1 MSINKKKILAISGS
15 TRKNATNH
23 KILEFI
29 AGKFSDILDIEIYDG
44 IDKLPHF
51 NTELDDDHLSKEVFQ
66 FREKI
71 EKSDGILFCTP
82 EYIFSLP
89 GSLKNAIEWNVST
102 RLFANKPVA
111 IIVASAS
118 GEKAFESLGL
128 ILETIEAKIPLESRL
143 LIQGAKGKVNLDG
156 SITDKNMLQEI
167 DHLLSSFLK
176 SMI

>member
-29 AGKFSDILDIEIYDG
+29 AKKFSDILDIEIYDG
-44 IDKLPHF
+44 VDKLPHF
-51 NTELDDDHLSKEVFQ
+51 NTELDDDHLPKEVFQ

>member
-15 TRKNATNH
+15 TRKESTNH

-29 AGKFSDILDIEIYDG
+29 ANKFSDIMNFEIYDG
-44 IDKLPHF
+44 VDKLPHF
-51 NTELDDDHLSKEVFQ
+51 NTELDENNLPTEVSK
-66 FREKI
+66 FRKKI
-71 EKSDGILFCTP
+71 ENADGILFCTP

-118 GEKAFESLGL
+118 GEKAFKSLGL
-128 ILETIEAKIPLESRL
+128 ILETIEAKISLESRL
-143 LIQGAKGKVNLDG
+143 LIQGAKGKINQDG
-156 SITDKNMLQEI
+156 SITNKNILKEI
-167 DHLLSSFLK
+167 DLLIKSFSK
-176 SMI
+176 SIT

>member
-15 TRKNATNH
+15 TRKNATNQ

-44 IDKLPHF
+44 VDKLPHF
-51 NTELDDDHLSKEVFQ
+51 NTELDDDHLPKEVFQ

>member
-15 TRKNATNH
+15 TRKNSTNH

-29 AGKFSDILDIEIYDG
+29 AGKFCDILDIEIYDG

-51 NTELDDDHLSKEVFQ
+51 NTELDDNHLPKEVFQ

-71 EKSDGILFCTP
+71 EKSDGVLFCTP

-118 GEKAFESLGL
+118 GEKAFKSLGL
-128 ILETIEAKIPLESRL
+128 ILETIEAKIPLKSRL
-143 LIQGAKGKVNLDG
+143 LIKGAKGKVNLDG
-156 SITDKNMLQEI
+156 SITDKNILQEV

>member
-1 MSINKKKILAISGS
+1 MSTVKKTILAISGS
-15 TRKNATNH
+15 TRKNSTNH
-23 KILEFI
+23 KILEFL
-29 AGKFSDILDIEIYDG
+29 ANRFSDVLNLEIFDG
-44 IDKLPHF
+44 VDKLPHF
-51 NTELDDDHLSKEVFQ
+51 NTELDNENLPIEVAQ

-71 EKSDGILFCTP
+71 EKSDGILICTP

-102 RLFANKPVA
+102 RLFAGKPVA

-143 LIQGAKGKVNLDG
+143 LIQGAKGKINTDSL
-156 SITDKNMLQEI
+156 ITDKKILQEVDSLI
-167 DHLLSSFLK
+167 ASFSS

>member
-44 IDKLPHF
+44 VDKLPHF
-51 NTELDDDHLSKEVFQ
+51 NPELDDNDLPKEVFQ

-71 EKSDGILFCTP
+71 KKSDGILFCTP

-128 ILETIEAKIPLESRL
+128 ILETIEAKIPLTSRL
-143 LIQGAKGKVNLDG
+143 LIKGAKGKVNLDG

>member
-1 MSINKKKILAISGS
+1 MSINKKKVLAISGS

-29 AGKFSDILDIEIYDG
+29 AGKYSDILDIEIYDG

-51 NTELDDDHLSKEVFQ
+51 NTELDDDHPPKEVFQ

-71 EKSDGILFCTP
+71 KKSDGILFCTP

-118 GEKAFESLGL
+118 GKKAFESLGL

-156 SITDKNMLQEI
+156 SITDENILQEI